1 MYYVINRDS
10 AWCLSKHLSE
20 IYQDGLL
27 IADDGAQVP
36 ISSHLLLALSPVI
49 RAIMTDIDP
58 RLYSPQAVSIT
69 GVSAKDLAMV
79 SQILSKGWLK
89 GTENNVNEVKST
101 LLRIGIEDVQLASLQ
116 IDDERLP
123 IICHDGQRQDGGGP
137 AKISTQEKELEILVK
152 LENHKSEMPVK
163 IENPIEE
170 MPHVNVVAK
179 AVDSADSSEYFEMD
193 LGDILKTEHDDGQEI
208 SAMSKPPKGK
218 KTIQYI
224 RGNRGCD
231 KSSGLSM
238 NCMALRKN
246 GVPPKYF
253 GNKVNEKY
261 SEIQFHHNGIVCDS
275 CNSDEIYGER
285 YECTKCKDFDLCGNC
300 YRKVIHPQHKM
311 KKVPMYMCKVCEF
324 KSPTKNICKI
334 CQKLK

>member
-1 MYYVINRDS
+1 M
-10 AWCLSKHLSE
+10 
-20 IYQDGLL
+20 G
-27 IADDGAQVP
+27 
-36 ISSHLLLALSPVI
+36 
-49 RAIMTDIDP
+49 
-58 RLYSPQAVSIT
+58 
-69 GVSAKDLAMV
+69 
-79 SQILSKGWLK
+79 
-89 GTENNVNEVKST
+89 NEVKST
-101 LLRIGIEDVQLASLQ
+101 LLRIGIEDVQLTSLQ

-152 LENHKSEMPVK
+152 LEN
-163 IENPIEE
+163 
-170 MPHVNVVAK
+170 
-179 AVDSADSSEYFEMD
+179 
-193 LGDILKTEHDDGQEI
+193 DDGQET

-285 YECTKCKDFDLCGNC
+285 YECTKC
-300 YRKVIHPQHKM
+300 
-311 KKVPMYMCKVCEF
+311 E
-324 KSPTKNICKI
+324 
-334 CQKLK
+334 